1 MHLKKVGGE
10 KDKKKK
16 DESTNSKEPK
26 VESEKQVTKKPE
38 AV

>member
-16 DESTNSKEPK
+16 DESTNSKEK
-26 VESEKQVTKKPE
+26 DSITT
-38 AV
+38 